1 MEKEIRS
8 FGVTTNSSAM
18 IIGESMKSIKN
29 STEEYLKNQIKFFET
44 ALKYTNKTVLKNR
57 HKKELLY
64 LNASLN
70 YLTFN
75 VKTSNYL
82 ESLNEFTRS
91 GVK

>member
-8 FGVTTNSSAM
+8 IGEATKSSAK
-18 IIGESMKSIKN
+18 IIGECMKSVKN
-29 STEEYLKNQIKFFET
+29 DTEKYLKTQIKFIET

-75 VKTSNYL
+75 AKTSNYL
-82 ESLNEFTRS
+82 ESVNEFARL

>member
-8 FGVTTNSSAM
+8 IGVATKSSAM

-29 STEEYLKNQIKFFET
+29 NTEEYLINQIKFFET

-64 LNASLN
+64 LNTSLN

-82 ESLNEFTRS
+82 ESLSEFARS
-91 GVK
+91 GVR

>member
-1 MEKEIRS
+1 MEKEMRS
-8 FGVTTNSSAM
+8 IGEATKYSAM
-18 IIGESMKSIKN
+18 IIGESMKSIKSN
-29 STEEYLKNQIKFFET
+29 TEEYIKTQIKFFET

-64 LNASLN
+64 LKASLN

-82 ESLNEFTRS
+82 KSLNEFARL